1 MMEKVSREEVEKY
14 LFKLLTEE
22 KKIDVRGL
30 TFDSTLKDLNIDSFS
45 FLEVVFSIEDHFKIT
60 FPKNFDNIET
70 LKDIVNLTHNLVL
83 EKTASA

>member
-1 MMEKVSREEVEKY
+1 MEKVTREQVEKY

-22 KKIDVRGL
+22 KKIDVSGL

-83 EKTASA
+83 EETANV

>member
-1 MMEKVSREEVEKY
+1 MEKVSREEVEKY

-22 KKIDVRGL
+22 KKIDVSGL
-30 TFDSTLKDLNIDSFS
+30 TFDSSLKDLNIDSFS
-45 FLEVVFSIEDHFKIT
+45 FLEIVFSIEDHFKIT